1 MPVRINEAVDIDGV
15 AGDGSAQVPLP
26 WWILVDLGLGPSVN
40 VAVTALLAVHAF
52 GLLLGFAFLYRAT
65 RVMPRHFASGA
76 SEDAKRK

>member
-1 MPVRINEAVDIDGV
+1 MPVREAVD
-15 AGDGSAQVPLP
+15 SAPLP